1 MKTISVIV
9 PVLNSKETISR
20 CLSSIQVQQIEEV
33 EVIVIDGLS
42 SDGTLEVIKD
52 KFSGFVD
59 HLVSENDGGQSDAIN
74 KGFRL
79 AQGDIICW
87 LCADDEFAKGALAEV
102 QSAFVSNPRLDVFS
116 GACRR
121 VLSFGEEY
129 LRNVN
134 EKSWTRVGYN
144 NEFDQPSMFWS
155 RKMYEAIGG
164 VDENLKVAMDWDYW
178 NRMKETSPTKQ
189 TTDNVLSHYYFSDTN
204 KTSLNP
210 ELHLKET
217 RMIVRRYAP
226 NGELVLKLYDHLFA
240 NYDMK
245 GCYDNDRKMSLGT
258 RALRKSHHEF
268 LDFAKHI
275 FDEDIVNQ
283 YNWNWISKMLR
294 EEAG

>member
-9 PVLNSKETISR
+9 PVLNGEGTISR
-20 CLSSIQVQQIEEV
+20 CLSSIQSQQLDQV
-33 EVIVIDGLS
+33 DVIVVDGLS
-42 SDGTLEVIKD
+42 SDGTLKIIKD
-52 KFSGFVD
+52 EFSGLVN
-59 HLVSENDGGQSDAIN
+59 HLISEKDGGQSHAIN

-79 AQGDIICW
+79 AQGDVICW
-87 LCADDEFAKGALAEV
+87 LCADDEFAQGALFEV
-102 QSAFVSNPRLDVFS
+102 QSAFANNPKLDIFS

-121 VLSFGEEY
+121 FFSSGEYY
-129 LRNVN
+129 LRNVDA
-134 EKSWTRVGYN
+134 ESWRRVGYN

-155 RKMYEAIGG
+155 RKIYESIGG
-164 VDENLKVAMDWDYW
+164 VNEDLKVAMDWDYW
-178 NRMKETSPTKQ
+178 NRMKEISPTTQ
-189 TTDNVLSHYYFSDTN
+189 TTRSILSHYYFSDSN

-226 NGELVLKLYDHLFA
+226 NGDLVLKLYDHLFA

-245 GCYDNDRKMSLGT
+245 GCYDSDIKTKLGT

-268 LDFAKHI
+268 LYFAKKI
-275 FDEDIVNQ
+275 FDEDIVNH

-294 EEAG
+294 EEVG